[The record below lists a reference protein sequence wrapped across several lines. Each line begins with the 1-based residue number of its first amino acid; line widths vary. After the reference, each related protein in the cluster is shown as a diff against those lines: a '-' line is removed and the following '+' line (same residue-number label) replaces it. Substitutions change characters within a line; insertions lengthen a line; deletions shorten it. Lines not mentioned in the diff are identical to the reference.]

1 MAGEGKVCHGTKCHN
16 VELGRGDIR
25 IELKQLHPN
34 VPTFHPI
41 THDPMEVG
49 AFTFIPKDRITL
61 KIVD

>member
-49 AFTFIPKDRITL
+49 AFTFIP
-61 KIVD
+61 V